1 MILQECAR
9 ESAAY
14 ERQLWTER
22 EKKSREIAISKGV
35 QVTELTREQRM
46 EFQEAVSGVY
56 EIYCKDYL
64 DIIEKIK
71 ETE

>member
-1 MILQECAR
+1 
-9 ESAAY
+9 
-14 ERQLWTER
+14 
-22 EKKSREIAISKGV
+22 
-35 QVTELTREQRM
+35 M